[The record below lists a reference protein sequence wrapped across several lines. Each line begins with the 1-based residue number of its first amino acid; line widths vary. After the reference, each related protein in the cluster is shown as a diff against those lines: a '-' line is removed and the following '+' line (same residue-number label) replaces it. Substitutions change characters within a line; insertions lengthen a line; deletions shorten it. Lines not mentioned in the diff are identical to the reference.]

1 MMQINLNLI
10 LYLSGLSDELDSVN
24 DENETLDIESEEIE
38 RKYVSDNQEKETPST
53 QLEQNDNDV
62 SASEASED
70 EENTTNKNENVIGG
84 ANDPFVARMQP
95 SEISSQTKNSI
106 DEKKY
111 ETTSVEWKRLGT
123 LNLQIPPKFDETL
136 DQTNKISSITTALG
150 DDEEL
155 DEGTEENKLK
165 KFQSDLINCDLQ
177 TAPNDRSLEDFY
189 IKKQLLKNINREKAN
204 ISHDL
209 ETEKLVPSELTSFQL
224 EMLRCISIYK
234 DLMYNER
241 TFENG
246 EEIRFCYTLHALNHI
261 FKTRDKVSKNNLRIA
276 KQKASR
282 DKKMK
287 HKNLNVRDQ
296 GLVRPKVLI
305 LVPFRDS
312 AHRIVKIMEDIIFGK
327 EIENAPGVK
336 RNQRS
341 AATNVA
347 HKRRFQEEY
356 GSEEQKEPETAGKKP
371 PDFYRLF
378 AGNSDDCF
386 KFGLACSKNSLK
398 LFTDFYSSD
407 IIIASPLGI
416 RQIIQTES
424 EKDADHDFLSSIELL
439 VLDQVDVLYMMN
451 WSHVVDII
459 DAMHQQPAKSHDVDF
474 SRVRMWSLNGL
485 SKYYRQTLIFSSL
498 NLPEINAV
506 FSKKCWNFCGKIRVM
521 NPIVHGSI
529 CQVVTHNVPIIFRR
543 FDATSIVKSVEDR
556 MNFFVHKI
564 MPNFKD
570 DMKFH
575 TLIFVPSYLDFTQ
588 VRNWF
593 SKKSYLDFA
602 EVTEYT
608 KYKMMAASRD
618 RFFHGDH
625 HFLLYTE
632 RAHFYKRFA
641 IKGIRHLIFYQIP
654 IYPKIFAEMCNL
666 MQSAYQNRKGG
677 SDGNMSCTVLYNK
690 YDIQRLASVV
700 GTDKA
705 KVMTNSDKS
714 THMFMP

>member
-1 MMQINLNLI
+1 MHD
-10 LYLSGLSDELDSVN
+10 SLSDQNEASDIDSEQSHVATN
-24 DENETLDIESEEIE
+24 VLEHETILSNEDEKNEDISSPEE
-38 RKYVSDNQEKETPST
+38 V
-53 QLEQNDNDV
+53 
-62 SASEASED
+62 SED
-70 EENTTNKNENVIGG
+70 EESISDKNDNNIGG
-84 ANDPFVARMQP
+84 VNDPFVARMAP
-95 SEISSQTKNSI
+95 SEINPQIKAMI
-106 DEKKY
+106 DKK
-111 ETTSVEWKRLGT
+111 EFDVVSVEWNKLGT
-123 LNLQIPPKFDETL
+123 LSLQIPPKIEESKDTV
-136 DQTNKISSITTALG
+136 SSRVDNNVVL

-155 DEGTEENKLK
+155 EEGTEENKFK
-165 KFQSDLINCDLQ
+165 KAQTDLI
-177 TAPNDRSLEDFY
+177 TKSLETGPNGFNLEEFY
-189 IKKQLLKNINREKAN
+189 IKRQLLKNVREQN
-204 ISHDL
+204 ISYVKDQIS
-209 ETEKLVPSELTSFQL
+209 EKSSSTKLSSFQVEL
-224 EMLRCISIYK
+224 LKCISVYK
-234 DLMYNER
+234 DFNYNER

-246 EEIRFCYTLHALNHI
+246 EEVRFCYTLHALNHI
-261 FKTRDKVSKNNLRIA
+261 FKTRDKVMRNNLRIA

-296 GLVRPKVLI
+296 GLVRPKVLM

-312 AHRIVKIMEDIIFGK
+312 AHRIVKIMENLIFGRETERCK
-327 EIENAPGVK
+327 NTK
-336 RNQRS
+336 T
-341 AATNVA
+341 AAANVA

-356 GSEEQKEPETAGKKP
+356 GSEDQTEPEIAGRKP
-371 PDFYRLF
+371 PDYYRLF
-378 AGNSDDCF
+378 SGNSDDCF
-386 KFGLACSKNSLK
+386 KIGVACSKNSLK

-416 RQIIQTES
+416 RQIIQTDA
-424 EKDADHDFLSSIELL
+424 EKDRDNDFLASIELL
-439 VLDQVDVLYMMN
+439 IIDQVDVLYMMN

-485 SKYYRQTLIFSSL
+485 SKYYRQTLLFSSL
-498 NLPEINAV
+498 NLPEVNAV
-506 FSKKCWNFCGKIRVM
+506 FSKKCWNFCGKIRVV
-521 NPIVHGSI
+521 NPVVHGSI

-543 FDATSIVKSVEDR
+543 FEATSIVQSVGDR
-556 MNFFVHKI
+556 MNFFTHKI

-632 RAHFYKRFA
+632 RAHFYKRYA

-666 MQSAYQNRKGG
+666 MQPSYQNRKGG

-700 GTDKA
+700 GSEKA
-705 KVMTNSDKS
+705 KLMISSEKS
-714 THMFMP
+714 THMFMPGEMSKN